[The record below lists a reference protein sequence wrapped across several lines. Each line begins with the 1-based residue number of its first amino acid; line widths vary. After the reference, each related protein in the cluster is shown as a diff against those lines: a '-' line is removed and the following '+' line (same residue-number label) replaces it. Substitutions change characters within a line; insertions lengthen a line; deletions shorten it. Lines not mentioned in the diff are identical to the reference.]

1 MSRADQTLPTR
12 ELGPAMDAA
21 KPTLPAGE
29 PQPRYTDETYDDA
42 IFDEFYGLDTAA
54 SQTKPAA
61 DMAAP
66 PLPERNSMRA
76 SRLLDHLSLK
86 LGGSMTPRSMG
97 QTTPHDMYLSSEEDA
112 SSSAD
117 DFSDYDYDSASEDGA
132 SPRRTSHE
140 VTARVV
146 SVVFSG
152 KPSIVD
158 LSLRR
163 PTSPS
168 STAPSSTHS
177 RTQSTF
183 SGSSMASRRL
193 STSTR
198 SIASVATQPS
208 RQSGTFASLLAA
220 ATVKKAPPFLAIDPY
235 PNGSSYSLDVAK
247 DDHKDDDAPR
257 TPRTPTALLRGMS
270 RTLTLVKKRSRPL
283 LREFS
288 QTQTSQQQ
296 QLVTPGS
303 RGSMALSLAG
313 PASPESPQGPVT
325 YKDIIQTAKKNAK
338 SPMDRPQT
346 PVFPSVANMPEP
358 PVSPSPGKKGF
369 LGNLA
374 ARRRSIKIVNGKL
387 L

>member
-1 MSRADQTLPTR
+1 
-12 ELGPAMDAA
+12 
-21 KPTLPAGE
+21 
-29 PQPRYTDETYDDA
+29 
-42 IFDEFYGLDTAA
+42 
-54 SQTKPAA
+54 
-61 DMAAP
+61 
-66 PLPERNSMRA
+66 
-76 SRLLDHLSLK
+76 
-86 LGGSMTPRSMG
+86 
-97 QTTPHDMYLSSEEDA
+97 
-112 SSSAD
+112 
-117 DFSDYDYDSASEDGA
+117 
-132 SPRRTSHE
+132 
-140 VTARVV
+140 
-146 SVVFSG
+146 
-152 KPSIVD
+152 
-158 LSLRR
+158 
-163 PTSPS
+163 
-168 STAPSSTHS
+168 
-177 RTQSTF
+177 
-183 SGSSMASRRL
+183 MASRRL